1 MVESYLRQSP
11 LAHLGLDARVVAE
24 PGEARLWLTERRYLT
39 KINVRGQAIEK
50 EVKKATGLDLP
61 LTPNTTSQGN
71 GLTGLWL
78 GPDEWL
84 IVGPPGAERALVE
97 ALDGAARAVI
107 DVSEGRTVIRLAG
120 PMARDVLAMGCP
132 LDLHPSVFTAGQCA
146 QSHLARTTIIL
157 DQVDNAP
164 VYDVYV
170 ERSQADYLWTWFERA
185 GEAYGVAIVAEPP
198 VAASW
203 RRPAKRKAAK
213 KKDEPESG
221 DAVAD
226 QT

>member
-11 LAHLGLDARVVAE
+11 LAHLGLDAKVVAE
-24 PGEARLWLTERRYLT
+24 PGDASLWLTERRYLS

-50 EVKKATGLDLP
+50 EIKKAIGLDLP
-61 LTPNTTSQGN
+61 LTPNMTSQGN

-84 IVGPPGAERALVE
+84 VVGPPGAEKALVE
-97 ALDGAARAVI
+97 ALDGAARGVI

-132 LDLHPSVFTAGQCA
+132 LDLHSSVFTAGQCA

-185 GEAYGVAIVAEPP
+185 GAPYGVAVVAEPAM
-198 VAASW
+198 AASW

-213 KKDEPESG
+213 K
-221 DAVAD
+221 VAD
-226 QT
+226 ADTDQA